1 MDGDTKVFWDEI
13 WQQES
18 QDSPHFRVSPI
29 LVAELADVPPGNAL
43 DVGCGSGSDAI
54 WLAKQGWRVTALDFS
69 TAGID
74 VARRNSMN
82 ADVDIECIEADAA
95 AYRPET
101 AYDLITSFYI
111 QLPPARRV
119 AMFANICSALKPG
132 GRLLFVSHDRSTPIE
147 GWTEEEHL
155 ATLTDADEIAA
166 ELLELGLELQIERAV
181 KVADQPPTEG
191 EEHGHHGHGG
201 ETNSTVVVARAK

>member
-1 MDGDTKVFWDEI
+1 MEGDTKVFWDEI
-13 WQQES
+13 WQDES
-18 QDSPHFRVSPI
+18 PDSPHFRVSPI

-43 DVGCGSGSDAI
+43 EVGCGNGTDAV

-74 VARRNSMN
+74 AAKRNAVN
-82 ADVDIECIEADAA
+82 AGIDIEFIEADAA
-95 AYRPET
+95 AYRPQT

-119 AMFANICSALKPG
+119 AMFANICRALKPG

-166 ELLELGLELQIERAV
+166 ELLGLGLKLQIERAM

-201 ETNSTVVVARAK
+201 ETNSTVVIARAK

>member
-13 WQQES
+13 WQQEP

-29 LVAELADVPPGNAL
+29 LVAELADVPPGTAL

-74 VARRNSMN
+74 VARRNSIN
-82 ADVDIECIEADAA
+82 AGVDIECIEADAA

-111 QLPPARRV
+111 QLPPASRV

-166 ELLELGLELQIERAV
+166 ELLGLGLELQIERAV

-191 EEHGHHGHGG
+191 EEHGHHGHDG
-201 ETNSTVVVARAK
+201 ETNSTVVIARAK